1 MKIVIATG
9 NKGKIRDF
17 KTIFSDV
24 EVIGIKELLPDFEVE
39 ETEDTFE
46 GNAVLKA
53 ESASKALG
61 LPVISDDSGLCV
73 DALDGAPGVYSA
85 RYAGLGASDEDN
97 NRKLLAALTDVENRS
112 ARFVCVIALAIPGRD
127 TRSYVGQLHGEIL
140 ESSAGEGGF
149 GYDPLFKTLQGE
161 HLGMISTEQKGEI
174 SHRRKALEKLKHDA
188 SAFEILLNHDGG
200 ADK

>member
-1 MKIVIATG
+1 MKIIIATG
-9 NKGKIRDF
+9 NKGKIKDF

-73 DALDGAPGVYSA
+73 DALGGDPGVYSA
-85 RYAGLGASDEDN
+85 RYAGIGASDEDN
-97 NRKLLAALTDVENRS
+97 NRKLLTALTGVEDRA
-112 ARFVCVIALAIPGRD
+112 ARFVCVIALAIPGQD
-127 TRSYVGQLHGEIL
+127 TRSYIGDLQGEIM
-140 ESSAGEGGF
+140 ESPAGQGGF

-161 HLGMISTEQKGEI
+161 YLGMISTEEKGEI
-174 SHRRKALEKLKHDA
+174 SHRRRALEKLKDDA
-188 SAFEILLNHDGG
+188 SAFRMLLNYDGG